1 MSLTRIPALPGLTET
16 EKSQLRLMQDRIT
29 AKQTKNALL
38 DVYYE
43 GHRAFQDLGI
53 SIPPQMQRTRAALGW
68 PQKAV
73 QALARKHVFEGYTV
87 GGLTDTY
94 DLGGLLARNEF
105 ETELAQAITSA
116 YKHSVSFL
124 TVAAGDV
131 TRGEPPVMIQ
141 ARDAKWTTALWD
153 QRTRTL
159 EAALALE
166 ASTAEGTEQY
176 ENTITGATMYTRS
189 FIIHFSRQPGS
200 AAWHLER
207 MENPTCSSS
216 RWSMTRSSDDRSGA
230 RGSRPRSVI

>member
-116 YKHSVSFL
+116 Y
-124 TVAAGDV
+124 
-131 TRGEPPVMIQ
+131 
-141 ARDAKWTTALWD
+141 
-153 QRTRTL
+153 
-159 EAALALE
+159 
-166 ASTAEGTEQY
+166 
-176 ENTITGATMYTRS
+176 
-189 FIIHFSRQPGS
+189 
-200 AAWHLER
+200 
-207 MENPTCSSS
+207 
-216 RWSMTRSSDDRSGA
+216 
-230 RGSRPRSVI
+230 